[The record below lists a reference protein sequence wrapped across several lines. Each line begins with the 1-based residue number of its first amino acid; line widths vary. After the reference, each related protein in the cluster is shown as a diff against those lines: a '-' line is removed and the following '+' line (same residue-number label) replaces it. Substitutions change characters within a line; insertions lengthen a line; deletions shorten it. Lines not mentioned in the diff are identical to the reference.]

1 MQKTKKQILGIAGLL
16 AVGVMTTIACS
27 LPAPD
32 AAAIDASS
40 AGDVNI
46 NVNIQEGNTRI
57 QLVKPLD
64 GSAFVDSSI
73 EVSSNYEDASKL
85 EYYLSYTKDD
95 GTEEE
100 VNVRNQFVQSGT
112 SGTDTFTL
120 DLNPYGYRKL
130 KLRAVAYGAGSTT
143 REDSVAFDYSAI
155 IANFQG
161 IDKNGDP
168 ILNTEVS
175 EKVEQVRVQV
185 YDKNGKPLFVNANG
199 QEEPVLLNRSAID
212 PATGKNIISALPFG
226 KYGAAP
232 GEYTAVIS
240 AYDAS
245 SNIISMVTLDTKYA
259 IETPDTPN
267 TGSTLFGNL
276 NISRLDYL
284 LTGLIA
290 FGIAA
295 GFAVYLVQR
304 KNRR

>member
-32 AAAIDASS
+32 AAAVNASS

-46 NVNIQEGNTRI
+46 NVNINEGNTRI
-57 QLVKPLD
+57 TLLSPLD
-64 GSAFVDSSI
+64 NSAFVNPNA
-73 EVSSNYEDASKL
+73 EVSSSYEDATKL

-100 VNVRNQFVQSGT
+100 VNVESTFVHTQT
-112 SGTDTFTL
+112 SGTHTFNL
-120 DLNPYGYRKL
+120 DLSPYGYRQF
-130 KLRAVAYGAGSTT
+130 KLRAVAYGSSNAT
-143 REDSVAFDYSAI
+143 REDTVAFDYRAL
-155 IANFQG
+155 IADFEG
-161 IDKNGDP
+161 TDKNGNP
-168 ILNTEVS
+168 ILDAEVS
-175 EKVEQVRVQV
+175 SEVEKLRVQV
-185 YDKNGKPLFVNANG
+185 YDNDGKPLFVNADG
-199 QEEPVLLNRSAID
+199 QEEPVMLSRSDID
-212 PATGKNIISALPFG
+212 PATGKITSALPFG
-226 KYGAAP
+226 KYGAGA

-240 AYDAS
+240 AYNADDS
-245 SNIISMVTLDTKYA
+245 IISMVTLDVKYA

-267 TGSTLFGNL
+267 TGSALFGGL

-295 GFAVYLVQR
+295 GFAIYLVQR